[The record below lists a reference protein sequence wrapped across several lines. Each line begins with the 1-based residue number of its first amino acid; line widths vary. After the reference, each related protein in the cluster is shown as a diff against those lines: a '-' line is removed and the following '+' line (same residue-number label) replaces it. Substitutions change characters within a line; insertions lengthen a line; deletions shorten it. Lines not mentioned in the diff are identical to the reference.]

1 MKTLQSGF
9 RTTHHILS
17 LALADLDDASARRRT
32 RGTDGPS
39 IAWTVGHLLD
49 HRFKVLQLLGV
60 ERESPYTAQF
70 GRTAATSGEE
80 YPSVESLRRQW
91 AEVHADLEAAFD
103 NAPSDLLDRQLPGSG
118 AHGESSIRDKL
129 AFYAWHEGY
138 HTGVIGA
145 ARKALGLQG
154 PAELVAAASTSQ
166 NAL

>member
-1 MKTLQSGF
+1 VKTLRSGF

-17 LALADLDDASARRRT
+17 LALADLDDAIARRQT

-49 HRFKVLQLLGV
+49 HRFKVLQLLGA
-60 ERESPYTAQF
+60 ERESPYSVQF
-70 GRTAATSGEE
+70 GPTAATSGEE
-80 YPSVESLRRQW
+80 YPSVETLRRNW
-91 AEVHADLEAAFD
+91 ADVHADLEAAFE
-103 NAPSDLLDRQLPGSG
+103 NAPSDLLDRELKGSG

-145 ARKALGLQG
+145 ARKAFGLPG
-154 PAELVAAASTSQ
+154 PAELVAAASKGQS
-166 NAL
+166 